1 MQALT
6 KKVLVLSAF
15 AALAAVPSPAIA
27 GRTLKEPKEIQTLP
41 RKMNASQRD
50 AALKAAKLDQE
61 CSRSRLKTREIQ
73 GLQCRLAL
81 YAAQAKGTAADSE
94 RNLQQLLDMARRAEA
109 TAKSVATYRPLT
121 AKPGLKESKFKAH
134 DLACNVIENVV
145 SQLRTVPPTATPE
158 LVRAAKAAQ
167 TGAGDAYNVQ
177 RASCECMKGSASLAG
192 DAGVSIET
200 RGAIQGKLT
209 SQGCLL
215 DKGALNQSRGG
226 PSGFSGNAAGVAA
239 AASDEGLLLEYA
251 KARDIGLNRCRSK
264 YISSAQ
270 KVSRPKK
277 LKSCACDEVKRWR
290 FPKKR
295 GRPDLEVAIPIQ
307 PGAAALKVTIGAA
320 GKVKAC
326 GDITG
331 PGL

>member
-1 MQALT
+1 MQAQT
-6 KKVLVLSAF
+6 KKILIFSILTAI
-15 AALAAVPSPAIA
+15 AAGPTPALA
-27 GRTLKEPKEIQTLP
+27 GRTLKEPKEIQNLP
-41 RKMNASQRD
+41 RKMNTSQRE
-50 AALKAAKLDQE
+50 AALKAAKLDEE

-81 YAAQAKGTAADSE
+81 FAAQAKAIPADSDA
-94 RNLQQLLDMARRAEA
+94 NLQKLLDMARLAEA
-109 TAKSVATYRPLT
+109 TAKSVANYRPLT
-121 AKPGLKESKFKAH
+121 KKPGLKENKFEAH
-134 DLACNVIENVV
+134 DRACNVIENVV
-145 SQLRTVPPTATPE
+145 SQLRTVPQTASPA
-158 LVRAAKAAQ
+158 LLQAAKAAQ

-177 RASCECMKGSASLAG
+177 RASCECMKGSAALAG
-192 DAGVSIET
+192 NASVSIEV

-215 DKGALNQSRGG
+215 DKGALKSSRGG

-251 KARDIGLNRCRSK
+251 KARDIGLNRCRGK
-264 YISSAQ
+264 YISSAN
-270 KVSRPKK
+270 KISRPKK
-277 LKSCACDEVKRWR
+277 LKSCACDEMKRWR

-295 GRPDLEVAIPIQ
+295 GRPDIEVAIPIQ
-307 PGAAALKVTIGAA
+307 AGAAALKVTVGAA

-326 GDITG
+326 GDIVG